1 MNLIN
6 GLTYTKGQAH
16 YIRPYHRSD
25 FEEFL
30 VPTVRENGYEC

>member
-6 GLTYTKGQAH
+6 GLTYTKGSAH
-16 YIRPYHRSD
+16 HTIPDHRSD